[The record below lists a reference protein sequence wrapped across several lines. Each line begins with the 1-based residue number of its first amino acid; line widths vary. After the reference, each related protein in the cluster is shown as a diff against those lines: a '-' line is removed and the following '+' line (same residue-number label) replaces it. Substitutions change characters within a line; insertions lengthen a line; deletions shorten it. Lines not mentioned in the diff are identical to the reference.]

1 MLSNITTKLSVG
13 PLAPTATV
21 MVTHG
26 IHIQGV
32 SHAPNIVLPDRLTPI
47 HASTVTATYIIFTN
61 DGDVTA
67 SADFYVA
74 LDHSVQKADGDLTS
88 TCIWQGGSAV
98 DSGIISPADL
108 ITLAA
113 GITDPI
119 RFNER
124 VYTDFVGLPTVD
136 ATNAFWGATT
146 PGSAALVAGSND
158 QRMRVTV
165 TAGTGTTTTG
175 APVVVTFSETYTTVP
190 VVIVCSGGTNDAG
203 NINTQWSVTAV
214 AATGFTLTYNGDPT
228 ALATYT
234 FDAIVLG

>member
-1 MLSNITTKLSVG
+1 MLSNITTKLSVV

-21 MVTHG
+21 MVAHG

-32 SHAPNIVLPDRLTPI
+32 SHAPNIVLPDQLTPI

-61 DGDVTA
+61 DGDATA

-108 ITLAA
+108 ITLAV

-124 VYTDFVGLPTVD
+124 VYTDFVGLPTVTPD
-136 ATNAFWGATT
+136 ANWGTT
-146 PGSAALVAGSND
+146 PSAALAAGSND
-158 QRMRVTV
+158 QRMRVTI
-165 TAGTGTTTTG
+165 TADTDPVAANGT
-175 APVVVTFSETYTTVP
+175 VVVVFSETYGTVP
-190 VVIVCSGGTNDAG
+190 VVVVCSGGTDDIPTH
-203 NINTQWSVTAV
+203 INTQWSVTTV
-214 AATGFTLTYNGDPT
+214 AATGFTLTFNGNPT
-228 ALATYT
+228 ASATYT